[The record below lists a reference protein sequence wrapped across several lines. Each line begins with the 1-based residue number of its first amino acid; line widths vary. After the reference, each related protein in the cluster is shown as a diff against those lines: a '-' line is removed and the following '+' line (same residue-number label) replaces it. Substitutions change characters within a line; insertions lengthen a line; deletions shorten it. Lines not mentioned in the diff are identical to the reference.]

1 MHSKGVGGIIQR
13 QTGVDVMRFL
23 GAILAVFLT
32 SVWAF
37 AEDAPP
43 SPFAPAAKAP
53 EGRWGSVLLLG
64 GEKKKEETLTGKIS
78 FTAGKVIQIHDV
90 NKKDVVEVKPP
101 DISGVEA
108 VVEKES
114 IEEEW
119 TWKEMGNDE
128 KIKTGR
134 TYPDR
139 EYLFTVTLADGKKVQ
154 GHIVG
159 TPVFVTGAD
168 GKRQKVVLKTNQ
180 RGDFGAKVE
189 DLIYVSRIAF
199 HDEGTPPPWPVKK
212 DEKPKEEPVEQKP
225 VDEVKPPEKPSLE
238 VK

>member
-1 MHSKGVGGIIQR
+1 
-13 QTGVDVMRFL
+13 MRL
-23 GAILAVFLT
+23 LVTLSAVFI
-32 SVWAF
+32 VAARVF

-43 SPFAPAAKAP
+43 SPFAPAAKATD
-53 EGRWGSVLLLG
+53 GRWGSVLLIG
-64 GEKKKEETLTGKIS
+64 GEKKEETLTGRIS
-78 FTAGKVIQIHDV
+78 FTSGKVIQIHDV
-90 NKKDVVEVKPP
+90 NKKDVVEVKPTE
-101 DISGVEA
+101 ITGVEA
-108 VVEKES
+108 VVEKET

-139 EYLFTVTLADGKKVQ
+139 EYLFTVTLADGKKIK

-159 TPVFVTGAD
+159 APVFVTGAD
-168 GKRQKVVLKTNQ
+168 GKRQKAVLRTNQ
-180 RGDFGAKVE
+180 RGDFGTKLE
-189 DLIYVSRIAF
+189 DLVYVSRIAF

-212 DEKPKEEPVEQKP
+212 AEKPKDEVKKEPVEQKP
-225 VDEVKPPEKPSLE
+225 VEEVQPPEKAPVE

>member
-1 MHSKGVGGIIQR
+1 
-13 QTGVDVMRFL
+13 MRL
-23 GAILAVFLT
+23 LATLPAVLT
-32 SVWAF
+32 VAAWAF
-37 AEDAPP
+37 SEDAPP
-43 SPFAPAAKAP
+43 SPFAPAAKAID
-53 EGRWGSVLLLG
+53 GRWGSVLLIG
-64 GEKKKEETLTGKIS
+64 GEKKEETLTGKIS
-78 FTAGKVIQIHDV
+78 FTSGKVIQMHDV
-90 NKKDVVEVKPP
+90 NKKDVVEVKSGEI
-101 DISGVEA
+101 ISVEA

-168 GKRQKVVLKTNQ
+168 GKRQKVVLRTNQ
-180 RGDFGAKVE
+180 RGDFGAKLE

-212 DEKPKEEPVEQKP
+212 AEKPKDDVKKEPVEQRP
-225 VDEVKPPEKPSLE
+225 VEEAQPPEKTPAE